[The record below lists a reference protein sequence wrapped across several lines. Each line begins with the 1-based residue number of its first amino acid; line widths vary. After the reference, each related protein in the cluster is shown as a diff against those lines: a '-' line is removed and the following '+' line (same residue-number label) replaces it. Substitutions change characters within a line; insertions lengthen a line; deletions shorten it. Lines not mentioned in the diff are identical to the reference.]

1 MLRKTMF
8 ALKEVYEFHGSD
20 MPMEMPSSFL
30 WEVITSSPQAQ
41 HRGCISSSL
50 PYGFSSVNPMSY
62 QHLTFPMC
70 IQLGEQLEPS
80 ENLKYFKRHRVK
92 TTPSFPFS
100 FSFFFLKTSFYCG
113 NDSSAVLKLHL
124 KGFPAT
130 WILNI
135 YFFISS
141 SRISSKEDDWWH
153 ISEKPVVWCRFFPAK
168 QCECLE
174 VWTQV

>member
-1 MLRKTMF
+1 M
-8 ALKEVYEFHGSD
+8 
-20 MPMEMPSSFL
+20 
-30 WEVITSSPQAQ
+30 EVICLWKCHPVSFEKSSLPP
-41 HRGCISSSL
+41 HKHSRGCISSSL

-70 IQLGEQLEPS
+70 IQLGEQLESS

-92 TTPSFPFS
+92 TSPSFS
-100 FSFFFLKTSFYCG
+100 FSFFFKTSFYCG